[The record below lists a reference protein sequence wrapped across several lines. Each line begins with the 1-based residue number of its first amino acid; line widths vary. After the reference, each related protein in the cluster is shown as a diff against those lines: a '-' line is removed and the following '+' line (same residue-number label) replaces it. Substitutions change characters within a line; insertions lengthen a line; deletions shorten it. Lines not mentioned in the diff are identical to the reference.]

1 VSYSIIYSGPICE
14 YHKKEDGECS
24 LTCQN
29 EGQCRTG
36 LKDNSLIEKLGKE
49 MSAYNATQ
57 HSELFEH
64 CVCSSGFFGIQ
75 CEHKLE
81 ICPGGDHVC
90 LHGSECVAQ
99 NEGGSNGDGEVHHTC
114 DCDHAFDA
122 VERYAGKFCQYTST
136 DICTINGQPGMG
148 KANFAF
154 CVNNGI
160 CKGKVNDGEDSPGCI
175 CPQGYSGDHCEY
187 LLSDDDVDFWNG
199 ENSDVPKV
207 DKDPSSSSVT
217 ESGVSSGSS
226 EGPYQ
231 DNELV
236 IALSS
241 VVIVIVV
248 LIALIILRALFCGGS
263 TGGKTIA
270 DVQCALDEEDGA
282 SGSVTTTSQSNKN
295 DNNSLEDVE
304 DYVNN
309 QSGILTENEM
319 ENVQIV

>member
-1 VSYSIIYSGPICE
+1 
-14 YHKKEDGECS
+14 
-24 LTCQN
+24 
-29 EGQCRTG
+29 

-90 LHGSECVAQ
+90 LHGSQCVAQ
-99 NEGGSNGDGEVHHTC
+99 NEGGSNGNDEVHHTC

-154 CVNNGI
+154 CVNNGT
-160 CKGKVNDGEDSPGCI
+160 CKGRVNDGEDPPGCN
-175 CPQGYSGDHCEY
+175 CLQGYSGDHCEY

-199 ENSDVPKV
+199 ENSDVPIV
-207 DKDPSSSSVT
+207 DKDPSSSIT

-226 EGPYQ
+226 EQPYQ
-231 DNELV
+231 KNGLV
-236 IALSS
+236 IGLSS

-270 DVQCALDEEDGA
+270 HVQGALDEEDGA
-282 SGSVTTTSQSNKN
+282 SGSVTTTSQSNRN

-309 QSGILTENEM
+309 QSGILTENEL